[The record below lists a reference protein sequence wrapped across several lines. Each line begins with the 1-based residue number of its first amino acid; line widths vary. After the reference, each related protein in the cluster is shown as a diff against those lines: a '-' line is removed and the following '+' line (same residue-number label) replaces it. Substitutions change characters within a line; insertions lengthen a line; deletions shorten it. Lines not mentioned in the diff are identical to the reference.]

1 MDAFYASIEQRDHPE
16 YRGKPLAVGRA
27 AERGVVAAASY
38 EARKRG
44 VHSAMPSLTA
54 LARCPE
60 IIFVPARFDVY
71 REVSAQ
77 IREIFLEYTDL
88 VEPLSLDEAYLDVTS
103 NKFGIRSATVIAE
116 EIRGKIREATRL
128 TASAGVSVNKFLAKV
143 ASDYKK
149 PDGMFVIPP
158 EEAERFA
165 ETLKIEQFWGV
176 GRVTAKKMRDSGI
189 HTGGDLRKFGEAELV
204 RLFGKA
210 GSMYYLFARGVDNR
224 EVAPERV
231 RKSLGAENTF
241 LSDSCDQEELIKRL
255 WGIAQETW
263 DRVSKSCFFGRTVTL
278 KIKYADFR
286 DVTRRKT
293 LPKTVRK
300 PEIFWKIAIELLSS
314 IKFDEENK
322 IRLMG
327 LTVSNTEENA
337 SGFRQ
342 LLLDFG
348 DDDEY
353 QPMGGISGTRFSKYE
368 LLPRQGPPRALTF
381 L

>member
-1 MDAFYASIEQRDHPE
+1 MNALRKIIHVDMDAFYASIEQRDHPE

-44 VHSAMPSLTA
+44 VHSAMPSLSA
-54 LARCPE
+54 LARCPD
-60 IIFVPARFDVY
+60 IIFAPARFDVY
-71 REVSAQ
+71 REVSSM

-88 VEPLSLDEAYLDVTS
+88 VEPLSLDEAYLDVTD
-103 NKFGIRSATVIAE
+103 NKFGIRSATLIAE
-116 EIRGKIREATRL
+116 EIRGRIRKATRL

-158 EEAERFA
+158 AEAERFA

-176 GRVTAKKMRDSGI
+176 GRVTAKKMHDAGIYTGRD
-189 HTGGDLRKFGEAELV
+189 LKKFGETELV

-210 GSMYYLFARGVDNR
+210 GHMYYLFARGIDHR
-224 EVAPERV
+224 EVIRERV
-231 RKSLGAENTF
+231 RKSLGAEHTF
-241 LSDSCDQEELIKRL
+241 LSDSCDEDEITRRL

-263 DRVSKSCFFGRTVTL
+263 RRVSKNRFFGRTVTL
-278 KIKYADFR
+278 KIKYADFC
-286 DVTRRKT
+286 DVTKRRT
-293 LPKTVRK
+293 LTK
-300 PEIFWKIAIELLSS
+300 PVENMDIFWGVTKELLSS
-314 IKFDEENK
+314 VKFGEDSK

-327 LTVSNTEENA
+327 LTVSNTDEKEGKIP
-337 SGFRQ
+337 GFRQ

-348 DDDEY
+348 ENEGSAD
-353 QPMGGISGTRFSKYE
+353 
-368 LLPRQGPPRALTF
+368 
-381 L
+381 